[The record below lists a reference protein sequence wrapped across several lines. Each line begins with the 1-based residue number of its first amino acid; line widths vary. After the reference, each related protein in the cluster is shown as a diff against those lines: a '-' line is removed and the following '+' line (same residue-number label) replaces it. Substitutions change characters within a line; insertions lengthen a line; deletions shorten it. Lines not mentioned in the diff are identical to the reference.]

1 MFNSISDKDYYEDS
15 EYIVINIKIEFLS
28 KTTEA
33 FLQLYLPDGIIT
45 GSDEQGGKDGDAITI
60 KIGDMDQGSL
70 WEQEVKLQMTAAA
83 PDLSTVRLELWS
95 SDAEGAATADVDL
108 RRSFPL
114 AEQEITPEEGG
125 YLASA
130 DGRVEVEFPA
140 KAVDTPVSI
149 EYRPLEVQRL
159 AGENNG
165 IALKAELLAVT
176 KDDKAESVHQFTEPL
191 TLTVDLEGLVDFDSL
206 PYYARPFLG
215 YWDEEKGEWQ
225 ELEAERQG
233 TRLTASLD
241 HFTIIGAGV
250 NYAMTSGWLLS
261 FTDAQ
266 VSTFDGALSY
276 DYQLE
281 VPEGRGGLTP
291 DLNLNY
297 NSRRV
302 DGLLTWI
309 QTDWVGLGWSL
320 DSMYVV
326 RTKFENYG
334 GDRHPGWG
342 NEYALVYNGVSYKLK
357 PYSSTST
364 GRYFAE
370 DDQFLY
376 IARRSNLE
384 GGTNGSPS
392 NQTTEYWCVKLRDG
406 TEYRLGYRE
415 DSEQAFRSPNDALT
429 CGSGAPDE
437 ACAGVYGDNYV
448 AFRWRADLITSRN
461 GNQIALYYTDEE
473 RGDYHWRE
481 NASYL
486 SHIHYNWLPG
496 GAWGTEIMFNRA
508 LRGDGGDVDDE
519 YERYDDEYFYQ
530 RYYLDSI
537 TIRNRSSG
545 TTTEIVQEYKFG
557 YTEREDVTGHNNHTR
572 LLSMVREYGRG
583 GIAGGQALPD
593 TTLGYE
599 PHWNKGICQSIW
611 GGACTDGSHDSWDQ
625 ECFRYDRLNLIDN
638 GYGGVITATYESP
651 DAGYWH
657 AYNYRVAEQTV
668 DGGYGAGYQVEYTYP
683 DSVSERGYRE
693 YDNFGCSYFGS
704 GDQTGGVLVGYHVV
718 TETLLSLDDTV
729 INNTIRVQ
737 AQ

>member
-384 GGTNGSPS
+384 GGTTAHPATRRPS
-392 NQTTEYWCVKLRDG
+392 TGASSCV
-406 TEYRLGYRE
+406 T
-415 DSEQAFRSPNDALT
+415 
-429 CGSGAPDE
+429 APS
-437 ACAGVYGDNYV
+437 
-448 AFRWRADLITSRN
+448 T
-461 GNQIALYYTDEE
+461 
-473 RGDYHWRE
+473 
-481 NASYL
+481 
-486 SHIHYNWLPG
+486 
-496 GAWGTEIMFNRA
+496 AWDIVRILNRH
-508 LRGDGGDVDDE
+508 
-519 YERYDDEYFYQ
+519 
-530 RYYLDSI
+530 S
-537 TIRNRSSG
+537 
-545 TTTEIVQEYKFG
+545 
-557 YTEREDVTGHNNHTR
+557 
-572 LLSMVREYGRG
+572 VR
-583 GIAGGQALPD
+583 PM
-593 TTLGYE
+593 T
-599 PHWNKGICQSIW
+599 P
-611 GGACTDGSHDSWDQ
+611 
-625 ECFRYDRLNLIDN
+625 
-638 GYGGVITATYESP
+638 
-651 DAGYWH
+651 
-657 AYNYRVAEQTV
+657 
-668 DGGYGAGYQVEYTYP
+668 
-683 DSVSERGYRE
+683 
-693 YDNFGCSYFGS
+693 
-704 GDQTGGVLVGYHVV
+704 
-718 TETLLSLDDTV
+718 
-729 INNTIRVQ
+729 
-737 AQ
+737 